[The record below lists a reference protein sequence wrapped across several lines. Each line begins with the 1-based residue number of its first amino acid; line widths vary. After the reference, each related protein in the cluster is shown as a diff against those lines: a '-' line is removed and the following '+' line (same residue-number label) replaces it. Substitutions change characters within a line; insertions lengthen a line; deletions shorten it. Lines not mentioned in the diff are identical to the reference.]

1 MGSTFG
7 SDRSFRRKGLTGA
20 ACGPFMRSTCR
31 DWQGP
36 RLAAS
41 SQVIPSSVAARKLAA
56 ASAHSA
62 RAAPLAAHA
71 SRASSTSSGVS
82 SFSWPCK
89 AQHCYDALAH
99 GMLSALHV
107 AER

>member
-1 MGSTFG
+1 MLPANGRVLDSLYTQRTIHWTLKH
-7 SDRSFRRKGLTGA
+7 SLADKEWVCHIGLTGA

-31 DWQGP
+31 DWRGP

-41 SQVIPSSVAARKLAA
+41 SQVMPSNVAARKLEA

-71 SRASSTSSGVS
+71 SRASSTSKGVS
-82 SFSWPCK
+82 SFSCP
-89 AQHCYDALAH
+89 
-99 GMLSALHV
+99 
-107 AER
+107 